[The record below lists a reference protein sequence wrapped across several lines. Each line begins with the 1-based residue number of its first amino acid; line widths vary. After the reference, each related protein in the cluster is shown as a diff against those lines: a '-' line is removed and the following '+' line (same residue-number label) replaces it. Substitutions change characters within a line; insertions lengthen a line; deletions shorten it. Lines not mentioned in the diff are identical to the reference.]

1 MPRSDVVPAAR
12 NETGMDCPP
21 EPVEA
26 RQSVSALT
34 GTVASGNAKCRSPA
48 AEYES
53 RLEFLL
59 FGLQSAVIFLNI
71 FFDLIGDPKKF

>member
-1 MPRSDVVPAAR
+1 VSDLACNAAACGSITGWIVRPSLSRR
-12 NETGMDCPP
+12 NK
-21 EPVEA
+21 
-26 RQSVSALT
+26 LT